1 MGVLY
6 RARLQVNPVHEEK
19 GVKVL
24 GGRYGLDM
32 VAEQGEPTFEET
44 CVPQIKRHEE
54 AKEGEAFLG

>member
-1 MGVLY
+1 
-6 RARLQVNPVHEEK
+6 
-19 GVKVL
+19 VKVL